1 MLKLAFRALLS
12 NVLNVALTMILSTVF
27 VSISSNFV
35 SFPRGLPALIAD
47 RHASNVG
54 QVLFIIAIMISSLLS
69 GYICLDFIGAGFLV
83 SGLLPCVGVA
93 GSQLLHQLLTGLSTV
108 DDVPKTVK
116 VLCCVISFLLGIA
129 GAYIRL
135 KLHGRRY
142 MPPS

>member
-1 MLKLAFRALLS
+1 M
-12 NVLNVALTMILSTVF
+12 NVALTMILSTIL
-27 VSISSNFV
+27 VSISSNFM

-69 GYICLDFIGAGFLV
+69 GYVCLNFIGAGFLV

-93 GSQLLHQLLTGLSTV
+93 GSLLLHQLLTGPSAV
-108 DDVPKTVK
+108 DDVPKTLK
-116 VLCCVISFLLGIA
+116 VLCFVLSLFLGMA

-135 KLHGRRY
+135 KLHERRT